1 MSVEHRSL
9 EHTSAIP
16 SYERAV
22 AHLVERFTNEETPL
36 GDGERF
42 EDILWDA
49 HELDASW
56 REDGF
61 EGLTAFLTPQGY
73 HVGIG
78 RQIHPDEMPRYVQA
92 WASGEYPVE
101 INQNKQLRDQT
112 YRITYRGET
121 RDITIP
127 TQFQVTE
134 HLQFRGFEGGIDG
147 VLTLYATQYNDQET
161 LAPGMRWLTSLF
173 GYSMGLTY
181 GMDRLRSLN
190 VQQYEFSKREFP
202 SLEDVA
208 LGIQAIQEGEVE
220 TSYPT
225 RIT

>member
-1 MSVEHRSL
+1 
-9 EHTSAIP
+9 
-16 SYERAV
+16 
-22 AHLVERFTNEETPL
+22 
-36 GDGERF
+36 
-42 EDILWDA
+42 
-49 HELDASW
+49 
-56 REDGF
+56 
-61 EGLTAFLTPQGY
+61 
-73 HVGIG
+73 
-78 RQIHPDEMPRYVQA
+78 MPRYVQA

-147 VLTLYATQYNDQET
+147 ALTLYATQYNDQET
-161 LAPGMRWLTSLF
+161 LTPGMRWLTSLF

-181 GMDRLRSLN
+181 GMNRLRSLN
-190 VQQYEFSKREFP
+190 VSAPSSFHGYEFP

-208 LGIQAIQEGEVE
+208 LGIQAIQEGAVE